1 MRECP
6 IVDSHTEEYVVMR
19 STLEVLGVQTNGVS
33 RQTGLVV
40 RFGTHEALR

>member
-6 IVDSHTEEYVVMR
+6 IVDSHIEEYVVMR
-19 STLEVLGVQTNGVS
+19 STLEILGVQTNGVS